1 MAVARVVIL
10 SSKSLFAEGVAS
22 LLREQL
28 DQIELEVISPRESD
42 VFDQINSTAPTAL
55 ILDTT
60 DLEVDQYC
68 PLTTLLEKLPT
79 VKIVRLDPR
88 FEKIQVVTSEQKLA
102 GEVSDLIDVILP

>member
-42 VFDQINSTAPTAL
+42 VFDQINSVAPTAL

-60 DLEVDQYC
+60 DLEVDQFC
-68 PLTTLLEKLPT
+68 PLTTLLAMVPD
-79 VKIVRLDPR
+79 VKIIRLDPR

-102 GEVSDLIDVILP
+102 GEVSDLIDMILP